1 MTTVSWHQRCA
12 DFVEIRPISA
22 QKKVKAPLRLQTPF
36 EGGQKWV
43 YEVLYI
49 EISSPSNMMD
59 SRGGIKHPNPKQGWL
74 PMKQASISI
83 KQAKS
88 APGAKNRSWGVG
100 RAAREKQ
107 AASRLIPTRSGPV
120 RSQSGSVAEHT
131 ANECAV

>member
-1 MTTVSWHQRCA
+1 M
-12 DFVEIRPISA
+12 EIRPISA

-59 SRGGIKHPNPKQGWL
+59 SRGGIKHPKPKQGWL
-74 PMKQASISI
+74 PMKQASIST

-131 ANECAV
+131 ANECAI